1 MPICLHG
8 YYATGTVKWLRYE
21 GWGGL
26 GHCVVAYRKR
36 PAYKEHGLGQGDVGA
51 DGDGSDKKWPGVELT
66 VQWGWT
72 EPSEDVVECSGAAES
87 KAEDMELQGSN
98 LDEGGIAQLSER
110 HTETDSGRENQNEN
124 KSCTGVYGGRV
135 SAVAS

>member
-1 MPICLHG
+1 M
-8 YYATGTVKWLRYE
+8 
-21 GWGGL
+21 
-26 GHCVVAYRKR
+26 
-36 PAYKEHGLGQGDVGA
+36 
-51 DGDGSDKKWPGVELT
+51 
-66 VQWGWT
+66 
-72 EPSEDVVECSGAAES
+72 VECSGAAES